1 VPYMKSRQMQSM
13 RSRVLWITITV
24 DVAFH
29 SRQRRCSQMIV
40 CNQQCTNVFQG
51 LPIVDGFRRGLGA
64 AIQWLDCLRVLVDR
78 RVEERLQ
85 SAWDRA
91 KQRLQWNST
100 DLNSDGHLQ
109 TPSTSGVQ
117 ESGAMTV
124 DSVVDRVIDEGV
136 NQAAFAIETTNTA
149 FDNSFDDK
157 RQENDLPAPV
167 TDGHSLSITG
177 GGDNQVSDHDMM
189 VDNAVDEIVDEGVN
203 QAAVNVSVNG
213 VVNTTFNNPSDSRR
227 DGDLSAPGSD
237 RHILS
242 ATGEDD
248 SDSVSDMTV
257 DSTVANQFFDGGVN
271 QGAVDVSVNG
281 EVNTTFGNSSED
293 SAQKDALPAPEI
305 ERLTSIPSPWEKPFR
320 ALTDFEQ
327 AMHKLY
333 GKYGAECDER
343 LQRPT
348 FGLCSRYLQK
358 LCPACFGGTVFG
370 KDETR
375 YIPLVHRNCSN

>member
-1 VPYMKSRQMQSM
+1 MKSRQMQSM
-13 RSRVLWITITV
+13 HSRVHWITITV

-29 SRQRRCSQMIV
+29 SRQRRCSQLTV
-40 CNQQCTNVFQG
+40 CNQQCTNVSQG
-51 LPIVDGFRRGLGA
+51 LPVVDGFRRGLGA
-64 AIQWLDCLRVLVDR
+64 AIQWLDCLRVLVDC
-78 RVEERLQ
+78 RVEEQLQ

-109 TPSTSGVQ
+109 PPSTSGVQ
-117 ESGAMTV
+117 ESGAMTA
-124 DSVVDRVIDEGV
+124 DSVLDRVGV
-136 NQAAFAIETTNTA
+136 NPAASVIQMANTA
-149 FDNSFDDK
+149 FDNSFNDN
-157 RQENDLPAPV
+157 RQENGLPAPV
-167 TDGHSLSITG
+167 IDGPSLSTTG

-189 VDNAVDEIVDEGVN
+189 VDNAVDRIVDGGVN
-203 QAAVNVSVNG
+203 QATVNVSVNG

-227 DGDLSAPGSD
+227 DGAPSAPVID

-242 ATGEDD
+242 TTGGD
-248 SDSVSDMTV
+248 DSVSDMMVDNTV
-257 DSTVANQFFDGGVN
+257 DQFIDGGVN
-271 QGAVDVSVNG
+271 QAAVDVSVNG
-281 EVNTTFGNSSED
+281 KVDTAFGNLRED
-293 SAQKDALPAPEI
+293 STQENALPAPDI

-348 FGLCSRYLQK
+348 FGVCSRYLQK

-375 YIPLVHRNCSN
+375 YITLVHRNCSN